1 MSHQHV
7 KTMCGDTLINYKAV
21 IIIKIMKFTLIAI
34 MLVLVTSHNDSAE
47 ADVIDSKTSTV
58 SVTFTLPPNAPT
70 VSNIDTNIG
79 PGFALMPDTQLYAKS
94 LGNATD
100 IIVKDNSPQ
109 EFKKTGSNTY
119 QIINKDRTLTV
130 GNALSRITAQSDQL
144 STAIVE
150 SSDAVEYVFVT
161 GP

>member
-1 MSHQHV
+1 MSHQHA
-7 KTMCGDTLINYKAV
+7 KTMCGDTLLNDKAV
-21 IIIKIMKFTLIAI
+21 IIIKMMKFTLIAI
-34 MLVLVTSHNDSAE
+34 MLVLTTSHNYSAS
-47 ADVIDSKTSTV
+47 ADVVDSKTSTA
-58 SVTFTLPPNAPT
+58 SVTFTLPSNAPT

-79 PGFALMPDTQLYAKS
+79 PGFALMPYTQLYAKS
-94 LGNATD
+94 LGNSTD

-109 EFKKTGSNTY
+109 EFKKTDSGAY
-119 QIINKDRTLTV
+119 HIINKDRALTV
-130 GNALSRITAQSDQL
+130 GNTLSRITAQSDQL

>member
-1 MSHQHV
+1 
-7 KTMCGDTLINYKAV
+7 MCGDTLLNYKAV
-21 IIIKIMKFTLIAI
+21 IIIKMMKFTLIAI
-34 MLVLVTSHNDSAE
+34 MLVFIASHNDSAK
-47 ADVIDSKTSTV
+47 ADVVDSKTSTV
-58 SVTFTLPPNAPT
+58 SVTFTLPSNVPA

-94 LGNATD
+94 LSGPTD

-109 EFKKTGSNTY
+109 EFKKTDSDTY

-130 GNALSRITAQSDQL
+130 ANILSRIKAQSDQL

>member
-1 MSHQHV
+1 
-7 KTMCGDTLINYKAV
+7 MCGDTLLNHEAV

-34 MLVLVTSHNDSAE
+34 MLVFITSHNDSAK

-58 SVTFTLPPNAPT
+58 SVTFTLPSNTPT
-70 VSNIDTNIG
+70 VSNIDTNVG

-94 LGNATD
+94 LGNPSD
-100 IIVKDNSPQ
+100 IILKDNSPQ

-130 GNALSRITAQSDQL
+130 DNVLLRITAQSDQL